1 MSENRPTKRLVLL
14 VVFSVIIILIVV
26 ISAPQSSK
34 DRAPARGGGGGG
46 ESALPT
52 LHETPREVPAIT
64 FADGEG
70 EEATLATFKG
80 QVGVVNFWA
89 TWCAPCIRELPSLM
103 RLAATMKDYNLALI
117 ALSQDSQGAGTVA
130 PFLEKNR
137 LSGLPVFYDPKG
149 AAARALHVSSL
160 PTTLLIDAKG
170 REVWR
175 FEGAYEW
182 DQPHILGLL
191 QELTE
196 SAPQK
201 AYSGRRNN
209 SGREAQ

>member
-1 MSENRPTKRLVLL
+1 MNENRTTKRLVLL

-34 DRAPARGGGGGG
+34 DRAPSRAAGGGG

-80 QVGVVNFWA
+80 QVRVVNFWA

-170 REVWR
+170 REVGR

-191 QELTE
+191 QEPTE
-196 SAPQK
+196 SAP
-201 AYSGRRNN
+201 
-209 SGREAQ
+209 